1 MRILMVTRENSDDKR
16 YGLGR
21 SLSPLIAEFKRRD
34 IDTDYICQAD
44 LGPRALLWQGKL
56 QRLALRLFGK
66 INCQTDFGTLFCVV
80 VERFNMGRLAA
91 RVCAKKQY
99 THVHCHDPMI
109 AAGYW
114 FCSLFTFS
122 SQTKWG
128 VTEHGFGSYSHAIH
142 ADGVRLG
149 PIVLSLLC
157 KWEANTLAR
166 ANWVIA
172 PSHSAMSRLAA
183 DLNYQSIPDNWHTV
197 YHALPNINRYPKQI
211 ARQRLNWDDGIF
223 YILSVGRIAP
233 VKQFPLLIE
242 ACAKAANTESIQLV
256 ILGEGEHGPLQRLGE
271 QLQLKRPIQFACTDD
286 VGLYLSA
293 ADLYAS
299 TSASE
304 SFGLANLEAMA
315 AGLPVICTAVGA
327 VPEIVDTG
335 GVLVAANVDAVSAA
349 LQNLVND
356 PKARRMITERGQQR
370 TQAWPDI
377 KTIADQY
384 EKIYQ

>member
-1 MRILMVTRENSDDKR
+1 MVTRENSDDKR

-21 SLSPLIAEFKRRD
+21 SLAPLIAEFKRRN

-44 LGPRALLWQGKL
+44 LGLRARSWQIKF
-56 QRLALRLFGK
+56 QKLALKLFGK
-66 INCQTDFGTLFCVV
+66 LNCQTDFGTLFCGVL
-80 VERFNMGRLAA
+80 ERFNMGRLAA
-91 RVCAKKQY
+91 KVCAQKQY
-99 THVHCHDPMI
+99 THVHCHDPII

-114 FCSLFTFS
+114 FCSLFMPS
-122 SQTKWG
+122 SRTKWG

-149 PIVLSLLC
+149 STMLSLLC
-157 KWEANTLAR
+157 KWEARTLAR
-166 ANWVIA
+166 ASWVIA
-172 PSHSAMSRLAA
+172 PSHSVMSRLAA
-183 DLNYQSIPDNWHTV
+183 DLHCQSIPDTWHTV

-211 ARQRLNWDDGIF
+211 ARQQLNWGNGIF

-242 ACAKAANTESIQLV
+242 ACAKAANTELIQLV
-256 ILGEGEHGPLQRLGE
+256 ILGEGEQASLQKLGE

-293 ADLYAS
+293 ADLYVS

-335 GVLVAANVDAVSAA
+335 GVLVAANLDAVSAA

-356 PKARRMITERGQQR
+356 QEARRIITERGRQR

-384 EKIYQ
+384 EKIYR